1 MTTSKLLGPFCQSC
15 STRLNKPEDFGTD
28 IVGYRVNDY
37 CRHCYAN
44 GVFTEPDITLQ
55 EMTDKCVD
63 VMVRQGIMPE
73 AKARTLMLEVLPR
86 MKRWRLVTATAAI
99 CPSGRSRRPPSRAIP
114 GWPAGRCANPR
125 SRGRCAAE
133 C

>member
-15 STRLNKPEDFGTD
+15 SMPLNKPEDFGTD
-28 IVGYRVNDY
+28 VVGYRVNDY

-44 GVFTEPDITLQ
+44 GAFTEPHITLQ

-73 AKARTLMLEVLPR
+73 AKARTLLLEVLPR
-86 MKRWRLVTATAAI
+86 MRRWREVRATV
-99 CPSGRSRRPPSRAIP
+99 
-114 GWPAGRCANPR
+114 PA
-125 SRGRCAAE
+125 
-133 C
+133 